1 MKIFCDKILSTI
13 KTGCAYV
20 DLQVAFAQKL
30 FLKNGP
36 RDLVENITW
45 IPIPHGICDVI
56 NFSKGDDITMEI
68 LV

>member
-20 DLQVAFAQKL
+20 DLHVAYAQKL

-36 RDLVENITW
+36 RDL
-45 IPIPHGICDVI
+45 
-56 NFSKGDDITMEI
+56 
-68 LV
+68 